1 MKVFVDT
8 AAWIALVN
16 KRDTLHL
23 PALQIS
29 KKLRQTQASLVTTEF
44 ILLELADGLCNL
56 STRPN
61 IIKFIDGLYQLP
73 KLKIVQLD
81 PMLLQEGWKLYKQR
95 PDKEWSLTDCI
106 SFVVMRQEKIT
117 QVFTSDHH
125 FEQAGFIK
133 LL

>member
-29 KKLRQTQASLVTTEF
+29 KKLRQRQVSLITTEF
-44 ILLELADGLCNL
+44 ILLEVADGLCNL
-56 STRPN
+56 STRPS

-73 KLKIVQLD
+73 KLKIIQL
-81 PMLLQEGWKLYKQR
+81 
-95 PDKEWSLTDCI
+95 
-106 SFVVMRQEKIT
+106 
-117 QVFTSDHH
+117 H
-125 FEQAGFIK
+125 
-133 LL
+133 